1 MLVSDSLLSHFIL
14 SSTSCLRLQC
24 NSESAKFARVWA
36 HVPCGALDGGL
47 YINRSE
53 AGRMSVNQANA
64 IGHVYMSAF
73 REFAGEAV
81 EVVFEMVVDSVGN
94 GIDAL
99 PPTSLINH
107 ACDPNLTVIPVRVDS
122 LVRVR
127 RCPTTTVSG
136 VAVEKRICVAA
147 RHVVDSFQ
155 TMIRRRDVRLRFCV
169 LIFKEA

>member
-1 MLVSDSLLSHFIL
+1 M
-14 SSTSCLRLQC
+14 
-24 NSESAKFARVWA
+24 VWA
-36 HVPCGALDGGL
+36 HGLCGVLDGEL
-47 YINRSE
+47 YINPSE
-53 AGRMSVNQANA
+53 AGRMCGNQASA
-64 IGHVYMSAF
+64 VGHVYMSAF

-136 VAVEKRICVAA
+136 VAVERRVCVAA

-155 TMIRRRDVRLRFCV
+155 TMIKTGDVRLRFCV